1 MPFLRL
7 FASGLLLGFCASVLA
22 QTPVARIRGSI
33 EKFDGGILTIQQ
45 REGGSIAGKVGD
57 KVGVS
62 GVVAAPLAEVTAGK
76 FVGIATHGQK
86 DGALVALEVLV
97 FPEAMRG
104 TGEGH
109 YGWDLKPDSLMTNAT
124 IDGMVGTANNRLLT
138 LKYKDGEKKIYVP
151 EGTPI
156 VTFVNADAGALK
168 PGAHVF
174 ISRAVREA
182 DGTVSAARVAV
193 GLNGLVPPM

>member
-1 MPFLRL
+1 MLTLRAC
-7 FASGLLLGFCASVLA
+7 ASALLLCFCASVLA
-22 QTPVARIRGSI
+22 QAPVPRIRGAI
-33 EKFDGGILTIQQ
+33 EKYDGNILVVKQ
-45 REGGSIAGKVGD
+45 RDGSTVAVKVGD

-62 GVVAAPLAEVTAGK
+62 GVVAVPLTEVTAGK

-109 YGWDLKPDSLMTNAT
+109 YAWDLKPDSLMTNAS
-124 IDGMVGTANNRLLT
+124 IDGMVGTANERMLT
-138 LKYKDGEKKIYVP
+138 LKYKDGEKRIFVP
-151 EGTPI
+151 AGTPI
-156 VTFVNADAGALK
+156 VTFVNADADALK

-174 ISRAVREA
+174 IARPAREA
-182 DGTVSAARVAV
+182 DGSVSAGRVAV

>member
-1 MPFLRL
+1 MQSARTLAGALVLCFLSTA
-7 FASGLLLGFCASVLA
+7 FA

-33 EKFDGGILTIQQ
+33 EKFDGGLLTVKT
-45 REGGSIAGKVGD
+45 REGPIVMVKTGE

-62 GVVAAPLAEVTAGK
+62 GVVPTPLAEVTAGK
-76 FVGIATHGQK
+76 FVGIATLGQK

-109 YGWDLKPDSLMTNAT
+109 YGWDLKPESQMTNAT
-124 IDGMVGTANNRLLT
+124 IDGMVGTAKDRLLT

-156 VTFVNADAGALK
+156 VTFVNADASALK

-174 ISRAVREA
+174 ISRAVRET
-182 DGTVSAARVAV
+182 DGTISATRVAV
-193 GLNGLVPPM
+193 GLNGLIPPM

>member
-1 MPFLRL
+1 MPYLRL
-7 FASGLLLGFCASVLA
+7 FASGLLLSFCASVLA

-45 REGGSIAGKVGD
+45 REGGSIAVKVGD

-97 FPEAMRG
+97 FPEPMRG

-109 YGWDLKPDSLMTNAT
+109 YAWDLKPDSLMTNAT

-182 DGTVSAARVAV
+182 DGTISAARVAV